1 MIHIEAL
8 TALTMLKNDILP
20 AVSAYQKDVAE
31 VISAKD
37 AYKASAKYE
46 KAMLAKLSEQTDALF
61 EATEELDKHLAA
73 AEKMTD
79 YSEISYYCKDVLIPD
94 MAKARAIA
102 DDLETVVPAGK
113 WPYPSYGDLLFS
125 VK

>member
-1 MIHIEAL
+1 
-8 TALTMLKNDILP
+8 MLKSDILP
-20 AVSAYQKDVAE
+20 CVSAYQKEVAD
-31 VISAKD
+31 IIGAKES
-37 AYKASAKYE
+37 YQASAKYE
-46 KAMLAKLSEQTDALF
+46 KATLKKLSEGTDALYDATVALE
-61 EATEELDKHLAA
+61 EAVEK

-79 YSEISYYCKDVLIPD
+79 YSEISFFCKDVLIPD

-102 DDLETVVPAGK
+102 DELDTIVPAEK